1 MEINEKKRILIL
13 GSRIVCVF
21 LAAFLILIFTV
32 YSVFSKNFQSMLA
45 DYTINLMRSMVDQGV
60 ISVENELKSSKV
72 VLEDLADTF
81 VVPKEEEAVEF
92 PENISGSNLLRLVYV
107 SEEGSVSSDGR
118 KLDIRSRED
127 VKMACS
133 GQIGVYGPYFNEQ
146 NEYVMCYSAPVFQ
159 DGRIAGVLSMEKDGY
174 YFCDLI
180 ENLTYV
186 DTGESYIINGEGT
199 DIAVS
204 NQDHISW
211 VNDSY
216 NAKQIFEETEDA
228 GARSVMELEQKGL
241 DGESGVGTY
250 YWDDGLCYVVYA
262 PIPSVQWVLLAKI
275 RQEELVSMMDSTF
288 LTSISKGPVLQVC
301 LIVFLLLISL
311 VIYWILSSSK
321 KSAVINARL
330 NVIANYDSL
339 TGTKNRNSFHT
350 AIDKFGSLNLSQ
362 FACVYLDANG
372 LHEINNRL
380 GHQAGDRMLRS
391 VADVLCQN
399 FPHECVYRIGG
410 DEFVVLC
417 QNMDKQDIEDRMD
430 KVRQNLIS
438 LDYEISFGIE
448 WRDQDIDIKE
458 MVNLAEGSMQ
468 HDKQQYYK
476 ENGKERQMRT
486 LNRALE
492 QMVLEKQDADTFL
505 SVLSPEFKGV
515 YFVDLASDTIRH
527 LFIPSYFEEMLK
539 ESGDIFSKAMGLY
552 AERIVKSEYRSEFIE
567 FCNYENLEVNLNEN
581 ATTEYSYQRVDGSW
595 ITLRILKF
603 KNYTPQARETLWI
616 FEVNENE
623 EESEL

>member
-391 VADVLCQN
+391 VADILCQN

>member
-107 SEEGSVSSDGR
+107 SEDGSVSSDGR

>member
-1 MEINEKKRILIL
+1 MEINEKKRVLIL
-13 GSRIVCVF
+13 GSRIISVF
-21 LAAFLILIFTV
+21 LVAFLILIFTV

-45 DYTINLMRSMVDQGV
+45 DYTINLMGAMVDQGV

-81 VVPKEEEAVEF
+81 AVPAEKEAAQF
-92 PENISGSNLLRLVYV
+92 PVNISVSNLLRLVYV
-107 SEEGSVSSDGR
+107 SEDGCVSSDGR
-118 KLDIRSRED
+118 KLDIRGRQD
-127 VKMACS
+127 VQKAYN
-133 GQIGVYGPYFNEQ
+133 GELGVYGPYFNEE
-146 NEYVMCYSAPVFQ
+146 NEYVMCYSAPVFL

-211 VNDSY
+211 VNDAY
-216 NAKQIFEETEDA
+216 NAKRVFGEKKDA
-228 GARSVMELEQKGL
+228 GAQSVMELEQKGL
-241 DGESGVGTY
+241 NGESGVGTY
-250 YWDDGLCYVVYA
+250 YWDDGLCYVVYD
-262 PIPSVQWVLLAKI
+262 PIPSVNWVLLAKI

-288 LTSISKGPVLQVC
+288 LTSISKGPLLQVC

-350 AIDKFGSLNLSQ
+350 AIDKFGSLHLSR

-380 GHQAGDRMLRS
+380 GHQAGDRMLRA
-391 VADVLCQN
+391 VADVLCRE
-399 FPHECVYRIGG
+399 FPHECIYRIGG

-417 QNMDKQDIEDRMD
+417 QDMDKQDIEDRME
-430 KVRQNLIS
+430 KVRQDLIS

-448 WRDQDIDIKE
+448 WRDQNIDVNT
-458 MVNLAEGSMQ
+458 MVNLAEGAMQ

-527 LFIPSYFEEMLK
+527 LFIPPYFEEMLK

-552 AERIVKSEYRSEFIE
+552 AERIVKSEYRSKFIE

-623 EESEL
+623 SEL

>member
-417 QNMDKQDIEDRMD
+417 QDMDKQDIEDRMD
-430 KVRQNLIS
+430 KVRQNLVS

>member
-1 MEINEKKRILIL
+1 MEINEKKRVLIL
-13 GSRIVCVF
+13 GSRIISVF
-21 LAAFLILIFTV
+21 LVAFLILIFTV

-45 DYTINLMRSMVDQGV
+45 DYTINLMGAMVDQGV

-81 VVPKEEEAVEF
+81 AVPAEKEAAQF
-92 PENISGSNLLRLVYV
+92 PVNISVSNLLRLVYV
-107 SEEGSVSSDGR
+107 SEDGCVSSDGR
-118 KLDIRSRED
+118 KLDIRGRQD
-127 VKMACS
+127 VQKAYN
-133 GQIGVYGPYFNEQ
+133 GELGVYGPYFNEE
-146 NEYVMCYSAPVFQ
+146 NEYVMCYSAPVFL

-211 VNDSY
+211 VNDAY
-216 NAKQIFEETEDA
+216 NAKRVFAEKKDA
-228 GARSVMELEQKGL
+228 GAQSVMELEQKGL
-241 DGESGVGTY
+241 NGESGVGTY
-250 YWDDGLCYVVYA
+250 YWDDGLCYVVYD
-262 PIPSVQWVLLAKI
+262 PIPSVNWVLLAKI
-275 RQEELVSMMDSTF
+275 RQEELVSMMESTF
-288 LTSISKGPVLQVC
+288 LTSISKGPLLQVC

-350 AIDKFGSLNLSQ
+350 AIDKLGSLHLSR

-380 GHQAGDRMLRS
+380 GHQAGDRMLRA
-391 VADVLCQN
+391 VADVLCRE
-399 FPHECVYRIGG
+399 FPHECIYRIGG

-417 QNMDKQDIEDRMD
+417 QDMDKQDIEDRMER
-430 KVRQNLIS
+430 VRQDLIS

-448 WRDQDIDIKE
+448 WRDQNIDVNT
-458 MVNLAEGSMQ
+458 MVNLAEGAMQ

-527 LFIPSYFEEMLK
+527 LFIPPYFEEMLK

-552 AERIVKSEYRSEFIE
+552 AERIVKSEYRSKFIE

-623 EESEL
+623 SEL